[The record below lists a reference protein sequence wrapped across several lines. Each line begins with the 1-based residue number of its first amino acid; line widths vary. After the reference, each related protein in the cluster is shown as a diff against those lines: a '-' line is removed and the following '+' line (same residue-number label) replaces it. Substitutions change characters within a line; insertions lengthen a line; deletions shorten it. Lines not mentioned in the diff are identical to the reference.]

1 MIIDM
6 TLTIEQFQKDAKP
19 WLAKL
24 KETGDTL
31 LLLSG
36 PETYELRSA
45 APIATGEMIC
55 DFQKLLPK
63 RDIIVGDPED
73 LVHIDWSSEWQP

>member
-1 MIIDM
+1 M

-24 KETGDTL
+24 KETGESL
-31 LLLSG
+31 FLLSG
-36 PETYELRSA
+36 REAYELRPAGPVSTDEA
-45 APIATGEMIC
+45 IR

-73 LVHIDWSSEWQP
+73 LVHLDWSSEWRP

>member
-1 MIIDM
+1 MI
-6 TLTIEQFQKDAKP
+6 LTIEQFQNDAKP

-24 KETGDTL
+24 KETGESL

-36 PETYELRSA
+36 QETYEVRA
-45 APIATGEMIC
+45 AGPITTDRDIR
-55 DFQKLLPK
+55 DLQKILPE

-73 LVHIDWSSEWQP
+73 LVHIDWSSEWRP